1 MDGNSL
7 FMLDGA
13 ASGSEVGGDSVLNS
27 LLARGAEAE
36 SGSAG
41 RLGGA
46 ETLARRIEGN
56 GQTVVA
62 ARGADATPL
71 FAALDLDPAQLA
83 GTTQGVASITSCS
96 ATDWRALAVLD
107 GGPGGSDAP
116 MDLRE
121 GSDTES
127 SAWVSSFFC
136 TWWEIICRS
145 KLARS
150 REIWKLARSRE
161 KRR

>member
-1 MDGNSL
+1 MDDNPL

-13 ASGSEVGGDSVLNS
+13 AGGREGSGDSVLNV

-46 ETLARRIEGN
+46 S
-56 GQTVVA
+56 
-62 ARGADATPL
+62 GADATPL
-71 FAALDLDPAQLA
+71 LAALDLHPAQAA
-83 GTTQGVASITSCS
+83 GTAPGGGITSCS

-127 SAWVSSFFC
+127 SAWVSCFFC

-161 KRR
+161 NRRYSTARKVLHQRRGAR